1 LVAFQGRVLYLTG
14 MIKLDELEV
23 YKSGMEIAHE
33 VWDCVNKWHYFQKDT
48 LGKQLIR
55 AADSIALN
63 ISEGYGRFS
72 FKENKMFCYYARG
85 SAYETMTAL
94 KMAYD
99 RNLITDEELI
109 AFRAKF
115 EHFFRLLNPYIKSIG
130 ISKVED

>member
-1 LVAFQGRVLYLTG
+1 
-14 MIKLDELEV
+14 MIRLDVLEV
-23 YKSGMEIAHE
+23 YKPAMEIGHAA
-33 VWDCVNKWHYFQKDT
+33 WDGVNKGHYFQKGT

-85 SAYETMTAL
+85 SAFETMTAL
-94 KMAYD
+94 KRAHD
-99 RNLITDEELI
+99 RALISKEELSV
-109 AFRAKF
+109 FRQKF
-115 EHFFRLLNPYIKSIG
+115 ERFFKLLNPYIKSIG